1 MAGMAV
7 CQLGSLHTCPMMNG
21 PIPHVGGPLV
31 TPMAPTVLVGGVPI
45 GTVGAMCV
53 CVGPP
58 DSVVAGSTFVFA
70 GGGFPVV
77 RMGDS
82 TAHGGAMVLG
92 LMTVLVG

>member
-1 MAGMAV
+1 MAGMAA
-7 CQLGSLHTCPMMNG
+7 CQVGSLHTCPMMNG
-21 PIPHVGGPLV
+21 PIPHVGSTLV
-31 TPMAPTVLVGGVPI
+31 TPMAPTVLVGGLPI

-58 DSVVAGSTFVFA
+58 DAVAAGSTFVFA
-70 GGGFPVV
+70 GGLSVA

-82 TAHGGAMVLG
+82 TTHGGAMMLG